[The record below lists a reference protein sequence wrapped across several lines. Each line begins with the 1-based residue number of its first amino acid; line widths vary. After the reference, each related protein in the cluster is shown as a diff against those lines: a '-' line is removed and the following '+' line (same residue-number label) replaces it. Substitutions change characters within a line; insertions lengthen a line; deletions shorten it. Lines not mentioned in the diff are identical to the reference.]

1 MKVIHQIVLGLN
13 GLVSLYFLYM
23 AAMHT
28 YVYFANKSLGHTE
41 SFSEAGRYIVIALI
55 FLTITLL
62 GWFLMKNP
70 SYSKLGTIILYIPI
84 IIAGIFGLW
93 TIIMLL
99 SANGRWN

>member
-13 GLVSLYFLYM
+13 GLLSLYFLYM
-23 AAMHT
+23 ATMHS
-28 YVYFANKSLGHTE
+28 YVYFANKSLGHNE
-41 SFSEAGRYIVIALI
+41 SFFEAGRYIVIALI

-70 SYSKLGTIILYIPI
+70 NYSKMGITILYIPI